1 MVRLEV
7 REVGEQE
14 VEQEEGG
21 EGNCEGM
28 GVGNEVGEQKGV
40 GDKQEIK

>member
-14 VEQEEGG
+14 GEQEEGG
-21 EGNCEGM
+21 EGKENCEGV
-28 GVGNEVGEQKGV
+28 GVGNEVGK
-40 GDKQEIK
+40 